1 MSNLGW
7 YQVMSTTA
15 KKVGGP
21 LKLVGLVLG
30 SGIVIGGSTVLGGQ
44 AAAKKLVK
52 KLDEKKRE
60 AASAVIY
67 KVHTEGRSNE
77 GLLFSVDD
85 TFKVL
90 EIDGDAALIE
100 KIGDENNPYYVSA
113 RFLRRISDYTNKE

>member
-7 YQVMSTTA
+7 YQVMTTAA

-21 LKLVGLVLG
+21 LKLAGLVLG
-30 SGIVIGGSTVLGGQ
+30 SGMAIGGGTVLGGQ
-44 AAAKKLVK
+44 AVAKKIGK

-60 AASAVIY
+60 AESAVIY
-67 KVHTEGRSNE
+67 KVHTEGKSNE

-113 RFLRRISDYTNKE
+113 RFLRGISDYTNK

>member
-7 YQVMSTTA
+7 YQVMTTAA

-21 LKLVGLVLG
+21 LKLAGLVLG
-30 SGIVIGGSTVLGGQ
+30 SGMVIGGGTVLGGQ
-44 AAAKKLVK
+44 AVAKKIDK

-60 AASAVIY
+60 AESAVIY
-67 KVHTEGRSNE
+67 KVHTEGKSNE

-113 RFLRRISDYTNKE
+113 RFLRGISDFTNK